1 MTDALKTI
9 IVLHDQLVEEYFIEI
24 KAVGIDQ
31 SLFRNKF
38 ILNNKT
44 LNSNTWLC
52 TKNPCSLV

>member
-31 SLFRNKF
+31 SLFTNKF
-38 ILNNKT
+38 ILNNKH
-44 LNSNTWLC
+44 
-52 TKNPCSLV
+52 